1 MGAAEGGPCEPGASS
16 LVESGK
22 IVCAGLDAT
31 CPRGTRREGRACARS
46 LPCPAG
52 SLAEGAACRPVVTSA
67 GPGTVARVDVGAW
80 ASLVLG
86 VDGGSGQPALCSPLA
101 QRPTAFGREPE
112 HAVARE
118 PEHAVAREP
127 EHALPHDRE
136 SPLTLNIRIGLSVP
150 DEDVS
155 RVHASVAATDG
166 AGRPLTPLGQ
176 ALVREAVDTE
186 LEAFRSL
193 GGESSAGEVEVR
205 VRCGLALPLR

>member
-1 MGAAEGGPCEPGASS
+1 M
-16 LVESGK
+16 
-22 IVCAGLDAT
+22 VCTGLDAT
-31 CPRGTRREGRACARS
+31 CPRGTRREGATCARS

-67 GPGTVARVDVGAW
+67 GPGTVARVDLGAW

-101 QRPTAFGREPE
+101 QRPTALARAPEKGVGRDP
-112 HAVARE
+112 
-118 PEHAVAREP
+118 
-127 EHALPHDRE
+127 E
-136 SPLTLNIRIGLSVP
+136 SPLTVNIRIGLSVP

-155 RVHASVAATDG
+155 RAHASVAATDG

-193 GGESSAGEVEVR
+193 GGESNAGEVEVR

>member
-1 MGAAEGGPCEPGASS
+1 MRAADRAPCESGASE

-22 IVCAGLDAT
+22 IVCAGQDAT
-31 CPRGTRREGRACARS
+31 CPRGTRREGATCARS

-52 SLAEGAACRPVVTSA
+52 SLADGAGCRPVVTSA

-101 QRPTAFGREPE
+101 QRPTAFGHQPE
-112 HAVARE
+112 NAVGRDA
-118 PEHAVAREP
+118 
-127 EHALPHDRE
+127 E
-136 SPLTLNIRIGLSVP
+136 SPLALNIRILLSVP

-155 RVHASVAATDG
+155 RVHASVTATDG
-166 AGRPLTPLGQ
+166 AGRPPTPLGQ

-186 LEAFRSL
+186 LEALRSL
-193 GGESSAGEVEVR
+193 GGESSAGEVEVS